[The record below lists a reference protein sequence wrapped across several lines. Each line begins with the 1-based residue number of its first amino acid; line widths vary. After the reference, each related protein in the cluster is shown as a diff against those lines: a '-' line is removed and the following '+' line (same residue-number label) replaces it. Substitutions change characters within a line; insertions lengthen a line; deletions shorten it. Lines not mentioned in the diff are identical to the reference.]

1 MRVSII
7 LIGLGLVLGFPTNVQ
22 AGDPAVKCGADKVR
36 ETAKYS
42 ACLLQAESRAT
53 RKGLVPD
60 FSKCDSKF
68 SQKWQKAETKAG
80 GACLTNGDEAVIQ
93 AQVQQFVDDV
103 LAELCLAGVGAGLA
117 CCEVLG
123 GKVVGGDLTPF
134 AIPVPMLVQ
143 RPC

>member
-7 LIGLGLVLGFPTNVQ
+7 LIGLGLMLGLPTNVQ
-22 AGDPAVKCGADKVR
+22 AGDKAVKCGADKVR

-42 ACLLQAESRAT
+42 ACLLQAESRAI

-80 GACLTNGDEAVIQ
+80 GACPTNGDEAVIQ
-93 AQVQQFVDDV
+93 AQVQQFMDDV
-103 LAELCLAGVGAGLA
+103 LVALCLRGELGAGLA
-117 CCEVLG
+117 CC
-123 GKVVGGDLTPF
+123 
-134 AIPVPMLVQ
+134 APVP
-143 RPC
+143 